1 MFFFCT
7 TVLRYSIGES
17 RHFHSNQPS
26 IYVSSCKI
34 NFRQPQRPSCE
45 LILIVRRVHE
55 LHCFR
60 NVILY
65 SGNLIYTYADD
76 LEVFVLFFIS
86 LISLL
91 GFIFLY
97 PNTSWTPV
105 FSLICP
111 TQPSISADFC
121 CHHLSSCPSHLT
133 RMFDLLLGSLLSIKE
148 ISFLVPSF
156 CHIILSGLLQQ
167 PPLRT
172 FCTF

>member
-7 TVLRYSIGES
+7 TVFRYSVGES
-17 RHFHSNQPS
+17 RHLHSNQPS
-26 IYVSSCKI
+26 ICVSSCKI
-34 NFRQPQRPSCE
+34 NFRWPQRPSCE
-45 LILIVRRVHE
+45 LILLVRRVHE

-60 NVILY
+60 DVILY
-65 SGNLIYTYADD
+65 SRSLIYTYAGD
-76 LEVFVLFFIS
+76 LEVFVSFFIS

-97 PNTSWTPV
+97 PSTSWTTV
-105 FSLICP
+105 FSLICL

-121 CHHLSSCPSHLT
+121 CHRLSSCPSHLT
-133 RMFDLLLGSLLSIKE
+133 RMFDLLVGSLLSIKE